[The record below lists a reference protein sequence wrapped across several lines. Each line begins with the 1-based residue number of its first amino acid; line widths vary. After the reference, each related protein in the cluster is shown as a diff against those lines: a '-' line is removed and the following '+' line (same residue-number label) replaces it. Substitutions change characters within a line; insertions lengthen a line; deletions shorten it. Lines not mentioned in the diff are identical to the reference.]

1 MKPGPKPK
9 DRTGDAPDTR
19 RCCTCHR
26 SLPYDEFYRKQSR
39 EDGYS
44 VECKDC
50 IKARMAKIYKRSPT
64 KIAAASRRYQ
74 QKIRKEVLNHYGHAC
89 ACCGES
95 RYEFLAIDH
104 INGGGVRHKKEVL
117 GAVHKSLAIWLRA
130 NNYPPG
136 FRLLCHNCNSSLGWY
151 GYCPHE
157 TRSA

>member
-1 MKPGPKPK
+1 
-9 DRTGDAPDTR
+9 
-19 RCCTCHR
+19 
-26 SLPYDEFYRKQSR
+26 
-39 EDGYS
+39 
-44 VECKDC
+44 
-50 IKARMAKIYKRSPT
+50 MAKIYKRSPT